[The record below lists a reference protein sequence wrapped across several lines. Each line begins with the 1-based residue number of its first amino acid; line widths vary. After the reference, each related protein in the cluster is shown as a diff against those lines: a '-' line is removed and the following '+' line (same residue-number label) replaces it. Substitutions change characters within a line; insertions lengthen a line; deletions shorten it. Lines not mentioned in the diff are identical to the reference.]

1 MRITNLSC
9 MALVAGAV
17 GTMACSSAAPPTII
31 IMNEVPAAPDAGAAA
46 RPPVTFAGNGG
57 ATNTPPPAG
66 TGTTPT
72 PGAGGIIG
80 TPPIGNGGATSGA
93 AGASSDPG
101 ASAGSGV
108 PCDVATYLS
117 MACLSCHN
125 DPPIP
130 SALAALVTYDQLM
143 ATAKEDPTKN
153 EAELSLARM
162 KDASR
167 PMPPGAPPSASDVAI
182 LENWINAG
190 YPKGSCGGAGAGDSG
205 TGGPPPP
212 PPPPPASVFDGA
224 PAFALVTGSRAHNA
238 GQDCMHCHTQAN
250 GEAPQLSFGGTL
262 YDGAGN
268 PVAGAEVRLV
278 DANNNATVVH
288 TGSNGTFYR
297 MGGPIAAP
305 AHVGARDAS
314 NSADMISALASNGG
328 ACSSCH
334 CTGTGCTVSQIHLP

>member
-1 MRITNLSC
+1 MRFPTLFGG
-9 MALVAGAV
+9 ALVSGAI
-17 GTMACSSAAPPTII
+17 GSISCSSAAPPTII
-31 IMNEVPAAPDAGAAA
+31 IVNEVPAATDAGTPP
-46 RPPVTFAGNGG
+46 PPVTFAGNGG
-57 ATNTPPPAG
+57 ATSAPPNPSGAG
-66 TGTTPT
+66 AGPGPRT
-72 PGAGGIIG
+72 GAGGIGVSSGGIAGSTGTAG
-80 TPPIGNGGATSGA
+80 TPGG
-93 AGASSDPG
+93 SS
-101 ASAGSGV
+101 ASGV
-108 PCDVATYLS
+108 PCDVATYFAT
-117 MACLSCHN
+117 ACTSCHG

-143 ATAKEDPTKN
+143 AMAKEDPTKN

-162 KDASR
+162 KDAAR
-167 PMPPGAPPSASDVAI
+167 PMPPGAPPSPSDVAI

-190 YPKGSCGGAGAGDSG
+190 YPMGSCGGGSGDSG

-224 PAFALVTGSRAHNA
+224 PAFALTTGSRAHNA
-238 GQDCMHCHTQAN
+238 GQDCMRCHTQAN

-288 TGSNGTFYR
+288 TASNGTFYR
-297 MGGPIAAP
+297 RSGPFAAP
-305 AHVGARDAS
+305 AHVGVRDATR
-314 NSADMISALASNGG
+314 SADMLTALQGSNGG

-334 CTGTGCTVSQIHLP
+334 CTGSGCSVSQVHLP